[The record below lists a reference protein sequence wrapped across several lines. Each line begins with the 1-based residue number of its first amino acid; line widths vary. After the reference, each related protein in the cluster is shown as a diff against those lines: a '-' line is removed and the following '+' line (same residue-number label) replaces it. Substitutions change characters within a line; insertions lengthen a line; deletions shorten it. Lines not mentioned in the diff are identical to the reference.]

1 MRSEDSMATE
11 QEQWNSSKTTSTTLR
26 LHANEEDYVVVVDE
40 RTKHM
45 EEIESIG
52 SSGNAPIR
60 PQQILSQMN
69 IHGQSKQARQ
79 ERLRV
84 LGEQRLHL

>member
-1 MRSEDSMATE
+1 MEFIQNNKYHSASPR
-11 QEQWNSSKTTSTTLR
+11 KR
-26 LHANEEDYVVVVDE
+26 EDYVVVVDE
-40 RTKHM
+40 GTKHM